1 MTIENGG
8 CTQSGAFENQQV
20 NLKLSAVS
28 WDHNYCRTF
37 TKQMECPSRL
47 GVSEFQESL

>member
-8 CTQSGAFENQQV
+8 CTPSGAFENQQV

-28 WDHNYCRTF
+28 EHL
-37 TKQMECPSRL
+37 PSKL
-47 GVSEFQESL
+47 NVQADWESQNSRNPSD